1 MKLFGIITGTL
12 ASLLCLFAGIWLL
25 TAVGFDHS
33 DDNAIWTA
41 LAIYFIAKAFFVGP
55 LLILTSI
62 KSET

>member
-1 MKLFGIITGTL
+1 MKLFGIITGAL

-25 TAVGFDHS
+25 TAAGFDHS
-33 DDNAIWTA
+33 DDALWTA
-41 LAIYFIAKAFFVGP
+41 IGVYFIAKAFFVGP